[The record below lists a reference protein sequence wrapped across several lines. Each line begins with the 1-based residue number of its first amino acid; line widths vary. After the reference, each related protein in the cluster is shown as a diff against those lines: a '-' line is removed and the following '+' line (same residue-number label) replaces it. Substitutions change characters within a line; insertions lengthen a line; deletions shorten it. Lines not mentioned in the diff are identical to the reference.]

1 MINLR
6 ASEIIL
12 LGILILW
19 SGFMLVGSFDFS
31 QSVARFPRYTSAFVL
46 AGSAL
51 LLFRHHAPER
61 VKPLLMDPDADGA
74 AVGDTDGDLAGDG
87 VEDADGDADEDAE
100 GGAADDDPLATD
112 ETVLIERPVTITDGT
127 LQRFY
132 LIAMVGGYL
141 VLSYLVGMLWATPVF
156 VALYTRW
163 AKLPLYMTIG
173 LSGLCFALAYVLM
186 SYMYLPIDTGILHD
200 MGVL

>member
-1 MINLR
+1 MLNLR

-19 SGFMLVGSFDFS
+19 SGFMFVGSFDFS
-31 QSVARFPRYTSAFVL
+31 DSVARFPQYTSAFVL

-51 LLFRHHAPER
+51 LLVRHHMPAR
-61 VKPLLMDPDADGA
+61 VKPLLTDPE
-74 AVGDTDGDLAGDG
+74 TDEGDG
-87 VEDADGDADEDAE
+87 EDG
-100 GGAADDDPLATD
+100 DDDPLETD
-112 ETVLIERPVTITDGT
+112 ENVLVERPLTITDGT

-132 LIAMVGGYL
+132 LIGMVGGYL
-141 VLSYLVGMLWATPVF
+141 VLSYLVGMLWATPIF

-163 AKLPLYMTIG
+163 AKLPLYLTVG
-173 LSGLCFALAYVLM
+173 LSGVCFALAYVLM
-186 SYMYLPIDTGILHD
+186 TYMYLPIDTGMLHD